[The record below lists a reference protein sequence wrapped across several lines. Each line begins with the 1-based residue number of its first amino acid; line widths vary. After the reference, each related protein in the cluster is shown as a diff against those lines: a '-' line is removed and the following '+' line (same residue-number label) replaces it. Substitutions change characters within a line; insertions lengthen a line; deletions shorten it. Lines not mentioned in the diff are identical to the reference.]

1 MVYFPDAKEIV
12 DNDKVILS
20 SALIISSWRW
30 GLVLHSRLLLCF
42 ISHLPDVSHC
52 EMNCLTSP
60 VMPGQNMHSLALSGD
75 FYANM
80 GEIQA
85 FFNLLSHLVRNK
97 KALTVEDKSVPHAQI
112 VAVAEVVLV
121 PRKLLLFLWPA
132 SLNYAFRLLQD
143 LVVAS
148 SALVSHR
155 QQLDSIKEY
164 RLSLGVLS
172 NCYK

>member
-1 MVYFPDAKEIV
+1 
-12 DNDKVILS
+12 
-20 SALIISSWRW
+20 
-30 GLVLHSRLLLCF
+30 
-42 ISHLPDVSHC
+42 
-52 EMNCLTSP
+52 
-60 VMPGQNMHSLALSGD
+60 MHSLALSGD

-164 RLSLGVLS
+164 RLSLGVLT